1 MDTGSTIYRVVV
13 AYLIPVFWMG
23 SKLGNPFPHFMLGD
37 EVQRLAELEGQ
48 YGLTK
53 NTGAAIKQAGVPG
66 GLNIFLILTQLYL
79 QVEWLYGNT
88 YRLRSV

>member
-1 MDTGSTIYRVVV
+1 MCSMLGGMRAVTWTQVAQYIVLIT

-37 EVQRLAELEGQ
+37 EVQRLAELESQ

-53 NTGAAIKQAGVPG
+53 MALLLKKLV
-66 GLNIFLILTQLYL
+66 FL
-79 QVEWLYGNT
+79 VD
-88 YRLRSV
+88 